1 MEQMRTFLR
10 TQVLEDSSF
19 MNRQGESDLYY
30 TAFGW
35 ALAHL
40 LKLPLEAE
48 KQASYLVQQRPEELD
63 LVHYAAFRRCQLAQ
77 RLNQVGNIRTFFEM
91 NRRRA
96 LPSLESFATLPLDDA
111 ASPYT
116 LFLWL
121 SLQEDCGQAKMAY
134 AQPID
139 FSRYQTPEGGYS
151 NIAGHTTAAI
161 NATTAAL
168 SVLGQQQGYRSRPA
182 LSYLL
187 KSQEPTGGFKATAS
201 APIPDL
207 LSTATALFTLKNYGV
222 APHRDA
228 TDFVEAHW
236 LDNGS
241 FAPTLLEEES
251 DVEYLFYGL
260 LALGSL

>member
-1 MEQMRTFLR
+1 
-10 TQVLEDSSF
+10 

-35 ALAHL
+35 PLAYL

-48 KQASYLVQQRPEELD
+48 KQAIYLAKQRPERLD

-77 RLNQVGNIRTFFEM
+77 RLNQVGSIQTFFEM
-91 NRRRA
+91 NRRRV
-96 LPSLESFATLPLDDA
+96 LPSLDSFSTLPLDDA

-116 LFLWL
+116 QFLWL

-134 AQPID
+134 TQPID
-139 FSRYQTPEGGYS
+139 FSLYQTPEGGYA
-151 NIAGHTTAAI
+151 NIAGWPTAST

-168 SVLGQQQGYRSRPA
+168 SVIGQLIGYHPHAALTYLRNSQQQ
-182 LSYLL
+182 
-187 KSQEPTGGFKATAS
+187 TGGFAATTVS
-201 APIPDL
+201 PVPDL
-207 LSTATALFTLKNYGV
+207 LSTATALFTLKNYAV
-222 APHRDA
+222 KPHYAA